1 MPQDHQPKQKVI
13 QGKDDCFFSD
23 LSGSRTSGGNSTLG
37 VAKQLKERMMERKM
51 ALDSNTNPPDLCYV
65 ILMVAETL

>member
-23 LSGSRTSGGNSTLG
+23 LFGSRTSGGNSTLG
-37 VAKQLKERMMERKM
+37 VAKAVKRKNDGKEDGTGFKYQPTRSLLR
-51 ALDSNTNPPDLCYV
+51 DPNGG
-65 ILMVAETL
+65 